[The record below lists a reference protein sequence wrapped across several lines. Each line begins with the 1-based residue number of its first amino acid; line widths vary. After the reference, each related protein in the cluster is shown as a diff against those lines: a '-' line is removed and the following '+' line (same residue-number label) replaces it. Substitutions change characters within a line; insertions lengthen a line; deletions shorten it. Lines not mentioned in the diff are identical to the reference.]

1 MMPAAQPH
9 LLAVDDEQ
17 HALEALQTALLLKGY
32 DRITCLADSR
42 KVEAFLRAQKVDIM
56 FLDLDMP
63 QVSGQEILDLCA
75 EICPQTPII
84 VVTASSDIT
93 TAVHCVKSGAFDYL
107 VKPIDIERLVTSV
120 QRALEMAELRR
131 ENLALSRCLDTGS
144 LENPEAFAH
153 LLTRSQAM
161 LKVMGHAESVAPST
175 HPVLLLGETGVG
187 KEMLARAIH
196 RASKRSGRFV
206 GVNVAGTDDHIF
218 ADTLFGHERGA
229 FTGADRARPG
239 LIEEAAGGTLL
250 LDEIGDLSLASQI
263 KLLRLLQEGE
273 YFPLGT
279 DRLRHATARFVFA
292 TNANLERLLADGR
305 FRKDLYY
312 RLRTHEIH
320 LPALRDHPE
329 DIPLLTAHFIKQA
342 CQELNRPG
350 IEAGPELLALLNSY
364 DFPGNINE
372 LKGLL
377 IDAVGRSRTRE
388 ALVAF
393 IRERISPGAKAADVT
408 VGPTAP
414 AAGNNI
420 VFPDPMPTLDEIDR
434 AAFAE
439 ALRRAA
445 GNQGKTARILGI
457 SQPAVSKRL
466 RQLPQPGPA
475 APRGAPRAGLRRPP
489 GPG

>member
-1 MMPAAQPH
+1 MTPAAQPH
-9 LLAVDDEQ
+9 LLAVDDELPV
-17 HALEALQTALLLKGY
+17 LEALKTALLLKGY
-32 DRITCLADSR
+32 DRVTCLADSR
-42 KVEAFLRAQKVDIM
+42 KVEAFLRTQKVDIV

-84 VVTASSDIT
+84 VVTASSDIA

-120 QRALEMAELRR
+120 QRALEMADLRR
-131 ENLALSRCLDTGS
+131 ENFALSRCLDTGS

-153 LLTRSQAM
+153 ILTRSQAM

-196 RASKRSGRFV
+196 GASKRSGRFV
-206 GVNVAGTDDHIF
+206 GVNAAGTDDHIF

-229 FTGADRARPG
+229 FTGADHARAG
-239 LIEEAAGGTLL
+239 LIEEASGGTLL
-250 LDEIGDLSLASQI
+250 LDEIGDLSMASQV

-279 DRLRHATARFVFA
+279 DRPRHTTARFVFA
-292 TNANLERLLADGR
+292 TNSNLERLLADGR

-312 RLRTHEIH
+312 RLRIHEIR

-329 DIPLLTAHFIKQA
+329 DIPLLTAHFIGQA
-342 CQELNRPG
+342 CQELNRPV
-350 IEAGPELLALLNSY
+350 IEAGQELLALLNSY
-364 DFPGNINE
+364 DFPGNVSE

-377 IDAVGRSRTRE
+377 TDAVGRGHTCE

-393 IRERISPGAKAADVT
+393 IRERISPGAQATDVT
-408 VGPTAP
+408 VCTTIP
-414 AAGNNI
+414 AAGENI
-420 VFPDPMPTLDEIDR
+420 VFPDPMPTLEEIDR

-439 ALRRAA
+439 ALHRAA

-466 RQLPQPGPA
+466 HQLP
-475 APRGAPRAGLRRPP
+475 RPVHP
-489 GPG
+489 